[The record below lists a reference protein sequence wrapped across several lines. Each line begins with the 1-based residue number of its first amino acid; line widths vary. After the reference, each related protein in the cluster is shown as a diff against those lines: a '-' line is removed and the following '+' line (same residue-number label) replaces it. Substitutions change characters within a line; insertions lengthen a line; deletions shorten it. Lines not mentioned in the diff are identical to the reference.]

1 MGWLFAWLIFGLLA
15 AYEVGELAMHAGSEW
30 TPIRAI
36 AFLVGSMTSLV
47 VIAQGAVRRARP
59 RDLRSLLG
67 LSLLG
72 LAGCLWA
79 LYGSGHTAGWVT
91 TAMAGAA
98 YLLGCLLVGGAAMFL
113 GRRRQAANEERV
125 ALARVE
131 RERQS
136 RLERVRAEPAPLAS
150 ASAADNGLGADSDF
164 VLPARPK
171 WDDSN

>member
-15 AYEVGELAMHAGSEW
+15 AYEVGELAMHGGSEW

-36 AFLVGSMTSLV
+36 AWLVGSMTSLV
-47 VIAQGAVRRARP
+47 VIAQGAVRRARV
-59 RDLRSLLG
+59 LRLLLG

-98 YLLGCLLVGGAAMFL
+98 YLLACLLVGGAAMFL
-113 GRRRQAANEERV
+113 GWRRQAANEERV
-125 ALARVE
+125 AVARVE
-131 RERQS
+131 RERQG
-136 RLERVRAEPAPLAS
+136 RLERVRAETAS
-150 ASAADNGLGADSDF
+150 LASAADDGLGADSDF